1 MKHFVEGS
9 YLKRKNGK
17 LHIYIRSDKYKNKLR
32 SNNYVGR
39 TYIDGKQKIISSK
52 TSNKAEAIKILE
64 KWYDTIHIKK
74 ELGIGVHESSF
85 KDCLKKYL
93 EDLKEDKSKS
103 KNTIK
108 FIKQKIFV
116 LFKCKELMKLGVN
129 NVTAEDI
136 NKTFLTWRQAVA
148 SKQNKILRGATLK
161 GDLVQIS
168 GFLNWCYKKGFRR
181 KKMENLATELLEKRL
196 RHQRTQRT
204 SFTKE
209 EYNKILQ
216 ASKKRIKEGRSK
228 RIRFDRERLHHFI
241 IFMVGT
247 GLRVD
252 EALNLK
258 WDDVTMMDRVKD
270 NNAVVK
276 NFGDDF
282 LGELERYYLLIN
294 VSQSKTFERR
304 AYGTGSAYFAYKN
317 LIELYKSTGFVK
329 VGEGNIFN
337 VKSLRDGLNAL
348 LKDCNLKFAK
358 IGDRV
363 VKRDAKSFRNTF
375 IQFMLNKGMNSTV
388 LAKLC
393 GTSTEMIDKF
403 YTANM
408 ALDSMLETFN
418 KVSRNYLKVVN

>member
-1 MKHFVEGS
+1 MKHFVEGT
-9 YLKRKNGK
+9 YLKKKNGK
-17 LHIYIRSDKYKNKLR
+17 LHIYVRSDKYKDKLR
-32 SNNYVGR
+32 SNNYFGR

-74 ELGIGVHESSF
+74 ELGIGVHESNF

-116 LFKCKELMKLGVN
+116 LFRCKELMKLGVN

-136 NKTFLTWRQAVA
+136 NKTFLTWRQDVA
-148 SKQNKILRGATLK
+148 RKQNKELRGATLK
-161 GDLVQIS
+161 GDLIQIS
-168 GFLNWCYKKGFRR
+168 GFLNWCYKKGLRR
-181 KKMENLATELLEKRL
+181 KKMENLATELLEKKL

-216 ASKKRIKEGRSK
+216 VSKKRIKEGRSK

-258 WDDVTMMDRVKD
+258 WDDVTMMDRFKD
-270 NNAVVK
+270 QNAVVK
-276 NFGDDF
+276 NFGNNF
-282 LGELERYYLLIN
+282 LTELERYYLIIN
-294 VSQSKTFERR
+294 VSQSKTNERKT
-304 AYGTGSAYFAYKN
+304 YGTGSAYFAYKN
-317 LIELYKSTGFVK
+317 LIELYKQTGFVK

-348 LKDCNLKFAK
+348 LKDSNLKFSK

-388 LAKLC
+388 VAKLC

>member
-1 MKHFVEGS
+1 
-9 YLKRKNGK
+9 
-17 LHIYIRSDKYKNKLR
+17 
-32 SNNYVGR
+32 
-39 TYIDGKQKIISSK
+39 
-52 TSNKAEAIKILE
+52 
-64 KWYDTIHIKK
+64 
-74 ELGIGVHESSF
+74 
-85 KDCLKKYL
+85 
-93 EDLKEDKSKS
+93 
-103 KNTIK
+103 
-108 FIKQKIFV
+108 
-116 LFKCKELMKLGVN
+116 
-129 NVTAEDI
+129 
-136 NKTFLTWRQAVA
+136 
-148 SKQNKILRGATLK
+148 
-161 GDLVQIS
+161 
-168 GFLNWCYKKGFRR
+168 
-181 KKMENLATELLEKRL
+181 MENLATELLEKKL

-216 ASKKRIKEGRSK
+216 VSKKRIKEGRSK

-258 WDDVTMMDRVKD
+258 WDDVIMRDRAKD
-270 NNAVVK
+270 NNSVVK

-282 LGELERYYLLIN
+282 LGELERYYLDIN
-294 VSQSKTFERR
+294 VSQSKTNERK

-317 LIELYKSTGFVK
+317 LIELYKQTGFVK

-348 LKDCNLKFAK
+348 LKDSNLKFSK

-388 LAKLC
+388 VAKIC

>member
-1 MKHFVEGS
+1 MKHFVEGT
-9 YLKRKNGK
+9 YFKKKEGK
-17 LHIYIRSDKYKNKLR
+17 LHIYVRSDKYKNKLK

-52 TSNKAEAIKILE
+52 TNNKAEATKILE
-64 KWYDTIHIKK
+64 KWYDTIRIKK
-74 ELGIGVHESSF
+74 ELGIGIHESSF

-93 EDLKEDKSKS
+93 EDLKEDKSRS

-116 LFKCKELMKLGVN
+116 LFKCTSLMNLGVN
-129 NVTAEDI
+129 NITADDI
-136 NKTFLTWRQAVA
+136 KKTFLAWRQNIATG
-148 SKQNKILRGATLK
+148 QNKILRGATLK

-181 KKMENLATELLEKRL
+181 KKMENLATDLLEKKL

-204 SFTKE
+204 SFTKD
-209 EYNKILQ
+209 EYSKILQ
-216 ASKKRIKEGRSK
+216 LSKKRIKEGRST
-228 RIRFDRERLHHFI
+228 RIRFERERLHHFI

-258 WDDVTMMDRVKD
+258 WDDITMMDRAKD
-270 NNAVVK
+270 NNAFVK
-276 NFGDDF
+276 NFSDDF
-282 LGELERYYLLIN
+282 LGELERYYLFIN
-294 VSQSKTFERR
+294 VSQSKTFERK

-317 LIELYKSTGFVK
+317 LIELYKRTGFVK

-337 VKSLRDGLNAL
+337 IKSFREGLNAL
-348 LKDCNLKFAK
+348 LKDCNLKFGK

-388 LAKLC
+388 VAKIC